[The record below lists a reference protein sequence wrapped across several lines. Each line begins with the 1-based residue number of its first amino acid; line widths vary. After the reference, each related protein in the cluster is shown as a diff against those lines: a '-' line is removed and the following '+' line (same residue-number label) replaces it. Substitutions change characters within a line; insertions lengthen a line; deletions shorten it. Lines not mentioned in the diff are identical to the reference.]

1 MGWLLR
7 STASLTLAASPAL
20 AQPGPSSETARA
32 RHIAERAQLGLVE
45 YCHAQGFAGPDAVA
59 RQRQTVAALPPAP
72 GLGDAEEAA
81 GRSGMIAFFGPQA
94 TFADDAKAKG
104 ITLKVNCEYLVLR
117 LR

>member
-1 MGWLLR
+1 GPR
-7 STASLTLAASPAL
+7 
-20 AQPGPSSETARA
+20 GPSAEPPPP

-45 YCHAQGFAGPDAVA
+45 YCQAQGLAGPDAVA

-72 GLGDAEEAA
+72 DLGDAEEAA
-81 GRSGMIAFFGPQA
+81 GRSGMIAFYGPPA

-104 ITLKVNCEYLVLR
+104 ITLKVNCEYLVFR